1 MGELMYMSGVVFYW
15 NPQVLRPVLL
25 LFWVG
30 IILPKELEYCCQLFI
45 SFAWRRFN
53 FTQRA
58 VPKIPNI

>member
-1 MGELMYMSGVVFYW
+1 MGELIYMSGAVFYW

-30 IILPKELEYCCQLFI
+30 IILPKELEYCSQLFT
-45 SFAWRRFN
+45 SFAWRRFS